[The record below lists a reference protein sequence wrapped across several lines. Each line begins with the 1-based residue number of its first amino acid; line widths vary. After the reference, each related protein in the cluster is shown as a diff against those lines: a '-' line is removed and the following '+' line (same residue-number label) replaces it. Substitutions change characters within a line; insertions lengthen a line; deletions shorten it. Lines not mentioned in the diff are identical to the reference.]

1 MLDHLLR
8 RERPFYIASHYA
20 DNLGSSFS
28 RLLQMFGGMERPPA
42 SEVREIAD
50 LPEFSWKYE
59 GIFKVVL
66 NGNGS
71 HSDNISTLEVACP
84 KTAAEFRNTDQRKP
98 TNFTLYPEGAVGTV
112 AQLAWH

>member
-1 MLDHLLR
+1 
-8 RERPFYIASHYA
+8 
-20 DNLGSSFS
+20 
-28 RLLQMFGGMERPPA
+28 MFGGMERPPA

-112 AQLAWH
+112 AQLAWHICELISGNKFYRRRLRVSLAQTTQGAR